1 MYNIMNIVV
10 KFMLYLIDYE
20 QYRIR
25 ILHYL
30 NDEMTVFERKGAL
43 FEKGVVYSSPVFV
56 FMIFY
61 VVQLY

>member
-1 MYNIMNIVV
+1 
-10 KFMLYLIDYE
+10 MLYLIDYE

-43 FEKGVVYSSPVFV
+43 FEKGVVYSSPIFV